1 MGGGISVTQIP
12 MHIDKET
19 FRKIT
24 GGTFNDPIFDD
35 HCVDGV
41 MSRDKLLALSQT
53 TDCFLSFDR
62 QQQDCHGRNNM
73 TRAQRIQNSLRSR
86 GIVCWLLE
94 EQVPGCSSDSA
105 GAVFNANKN
114 NITHICK
121 GIDNTRCVICLVTNH
136 YVTRVFQSSNTT
148 DQCQVSNALRRMC
161 SAPILILLFL
171 TYV

>member
-1 MGGGISVTQIP
+1 MGGGISTSQIP

-35 HCVDGV
+35 HAIDGV
-41 MSRDKLLALSQT
+41 MSRDKLIELSST

-62 QQQDCHGRNNM
+62 QQADCHGRSNM
-73 TRAQRIQNSLRSR
+73 ARVKRVQNALRAR

-94 EQVPGCSSDSA
+94 EQAPGCAPDNA

-114 NITHICK
+114 NITKICQ
-121 GIDNTRCVICLVTNH
+121 GINNARCIICFVTTH
-136 YVTRVFQSSNTT
+136 YINRVLQSDNTT
-148 DQCQVSNALRRMC
+148 DQSQVRNPSSFVSVLESLSFPNLHV
-161 SAPILILLFL
+161 
-171 TYV
+171 Y